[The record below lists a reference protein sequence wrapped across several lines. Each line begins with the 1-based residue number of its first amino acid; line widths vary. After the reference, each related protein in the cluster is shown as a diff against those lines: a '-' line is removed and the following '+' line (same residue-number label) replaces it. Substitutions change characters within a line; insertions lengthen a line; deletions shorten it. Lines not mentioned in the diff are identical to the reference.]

1 MIFFLEEVALFYI
14 FISCWFVY
22 LYKKWWPLYGI
33 LSQRTSTCLWRINK
47 WSLNR
52 YLLDILVIKCDI
64 FSHVVWLLLY
74 YRKAGKMTMKRRRK
88 MINQVRFDWQMISR
102 KPIPPHCCKTEFLS
116 LWAEQFSK
124 GLFIDYTRNI

>member
-22 LYKKWWPLYGI
+22 LYKKWWPLWGI

-64 FSHVVWLLLY
+64 FSHCSMIIALLQESWEDDDEEEKKDDKSGKVWL
-74 YRKAGKMTMKRRRK
+74 A
-88 MINQVRFDWQMISR
+88 D
-102 KPIPPHCCKTEFLS
+102 
-116 LWAEQFSK
+116 
-124 GLFIDYTRNI
+124 D